1 VLLSLYL
8 TAQNQRQKA
17 PIWDSKDTWFCLAI
31 SIFFLL
37 AGLAFIPR
45 LGIQNDE
52 ALFAH
57 AIYQPKD
64 CLFRVRLGHST
75 FPLMELSYLGTLKS
89 WIYRPIFRTL
99 GTGVFTTRVPMV
111 LAGTAS
117 IWLFFLLLRRIAGTR
132 AAVLGSSLLA
142 LDATYLLTVCFDWG
156 PVALQH
162 LLLIG
167 GALLLLRF
175 YQDGG
180 EASLFGGFFLWG
192 LAMWDKALA
201 IWILSGIGVAGIAI
215 FPRQILRVITFRR
228 LIGAGLAFGLG
239 AFPLAL
245 YEAKSRFITFR
256 ENVARDPGQISAK
269 ARYLANT
276 ARGKGLFD
284 WMVDEDWQ
292 TPAPH
297 QPASLLERVS
307 RQVSEKTGHPRQNL
321 LLYAFAAAVLLAA
334 FARGGQLRA
343 ILFALIVTGVA
354 WLQMAVLA
362 NAGASVHHVVLLWP
376 LPQLVIAV
384 SLAAAVSRLGRAAAP
399 ALALMLATL
408 AASNLLLLNE
418 YFALMTRNGG
428 AFEWT
433 DAIFPLS
440 NYLRSMPSSTII
452 CVDWGM
458 QNGLLLLNRGKMALQ
473 AGSDPIAKPALS
485 DDDRAYLAGMISG
498 PDHVFVAHTEGNEVF
513 EGVNGKLVKFA
524 SEMGYGQET
533 MAIVADSYGRPMF
546 QVYRFA
552 GRAVLAR
559 ARPKTASGSE
569 RR

>member
-1 VLLSLYL
+1 MG
-8 TAQNQRQKA
+8 A
-17 PIWDSKDTWFCLAI
+17 WFCLAI

-57 AIYQPKD
+57 AIYEPKN
-64 CLFRVRLGHST
+64 CLFVVRIGHST
-75 FPLMELSYLGTLKS
+75 FPLMELTYLGTLKS
-89 WIYRPIFRTL
+89 WIYRPIFRFL
-99 GTGVFTTRVPMV
+99 GAGVFTTRVPML
-111 LAGTAS
+111 LAGVAS

-142 LDATYLLTVCFDWG
+142 LDATYLLTICFDWG

-162 LLLIG
+162 LLLLG

-175 YQDGG
+175 YQQGG
-180 EASLFGGFFLWG
+180 EAWLLGGFFLWG

-201 IWILSGIGVAGIAI
+201 IWVLSGIGVAGIMV

-228 LIGAGLAFGLG
+228 LVGAGLAFGLG
-239 AFPLAL
+239 AFPLVL
-245 YEAKSRFITFR
+245 YQTKSKFTTFR

-269 ARYLANT
+269 ARYLVNT

-292 TPAPH
+292 TPEPH
-297 QPASLLERVS
+297 APASLLERVS
-307 RQVSEKTGHPRQNL
+307 RQVSEKTGHPRQSL
-321 LLYAFAAAVLLAA
+321 MLYAFLAAVLLAV
-334 FARGGQLRA
+334 FARGGELRA
-343 ILFALIVTGVA
+343 ILFALIVAAVA

-384 SLAAAVSRLGRAAAP
+384 SFAAATRRLGRAAAP
-399 ALALMLATL
+399 ALAIVLTFL

-418 YFALMTRNGG
+418 YFALAARNGG

-440 NYLRSMPSSTII
+440 NYLRSMPSSNIF

-458 QNGLLLLNRGKMALQ
+458 QNGLLLLNRGKMALH
-473 AGSDPIAKPALS
+473 AGSDPIAKPSLS
-485 DDDRAYLAGMISG
+485 DEDRAYLAAMISG
-498 PDHVFVAHTEGNEVF
+498 VDHVFVAHTEGNEVF
-513 EGVNGKLVKFA
+513 QGVNGKLVKFA
-524 SEMGYGQET
+524 DEMGYAQET
-533 MAIVADSYGRPMF
+533 MAIIADSYGRPMF
-546 QVYRFA
+546 QVYRFS
-552 GRAVLAR
+552 GRAVVAH
-559 ARPKTASGSE
+559 AQP
-569 RR
+569 

>member
-1 VLLSLYL
+1 MLLSLYL
-8 TAQNQRQKA
+8 TERKHTKKA
-17 PIWDSKDTWFCLAI
+17 SIWDSKGAWFCLAV

-57 AIYQPKD
+57 AIYEPKE
-64 CLFRVRLGHST
+64 CLFVVRLGHST
-75 FPLMELSYLGTLKS
+75 FPLMELSYLGTLKA
-89 WIYRPIFRTL
+89 WIYRPIFRIL
-99 GTGVFTTRVPMV
+99 GTGVFTTRVPV
-111 LAGTAS
+111 LLAGVAS
-117 IWLFFLLLRRIAGTR
+117 IWIFFLLLRRIAGTR

-142 LDATYLLTVCFDWG
+142 LDATYLLTICFDWG

-162 LLLIG
+162 LLLLG

-175 YQDGG
+175 YQEGG
-180 EASLFGGFFLWG
+180 ETWLLGGFFLWG

-201 IWILSGIGVAGIAI
+201 IWSLSGFAVAAIAI

-228 LIGAGLAFGLG
+228 LAGAGLAFVLG

-245 YEAKSRFITFR
+245 YQAKSKFGTFR
-256 ENVARDPGQISAK
+256 ENVARDPGQISAR
-269 ARYLANT
+269 ARYLVNT
-276 ARGKGLFD
+276 VRGKGLFD

-297 QPASLLERVS
+297 QPASLLERAS
-307 RQVSEKTGHPRQNL
+307 MQVSEKTGHPRQNL
-321 LLYAFAAAVLLAA
+321 MAYAFVLAVLLAA
-334 FARGGQLRA
+334 FARGGALRA
-343 ILFALIVTGVA
+343 ILFALVAMGVA
-354 WLQMAVLA
+354 WLQMAIVA

-384 SLAAAVSRLGRAAAP
+384 SFAAAASRFGRAAAP
-399 ALALMLATL
+399 ALAVVLATL

-418 YFALMTRNGG
+418 YFALATRNGG

-440 NYLRSMPSSTII
+440 TYLKSMPSSNIF

-458 QNGLLLLNRGKMALQ
+458 QNGLLLLNRGKMALH
-473 AGSDPIAKPALS
+473 AGSDPIAKPNLS
-485 DDDRAYLAGMISG
+485 DDDRAYLAAMISG

-513 EGVNGKLVKFA
+513 QGVNGKLVKFA
-524 SEMGYGQET
+524 GEMGYGQET
-533 MAIVADSYGRPMF
+533 MAIVPDSYGRPMF

-559 ARPKTASGSE
+559 SQPAISGSG

>member
-1 VLLSLYL
+1 M
-8 TAQNQRQKA
+8 A
-17 PIWDSKDTWFCLAI
+17 F

-57 AIYQPKD
+57 AVYEPKE
-64 CLFRVRLGHST
+64 CLFAIRIGHST

-89 WIYRPIFRTL
+89 WIYRPIFRVL
-99 GTGVFTTRVPMV
+99 GTGVFATRVPML
-111 LAGTAS
+111 LAGVAS
-117 IWLFFLLLRRIAGTR
+117 IWIFFLLLRRIAGTR

-142 LDATYLLTVCFDWG
+142 LDATYLLTICFDWG

-162 LLLIG
+162 LLLLG

-175 YQDGG
+175 YQEGG
-180 EASLFGGFFLWG
+180 EAWLLGGFFLWG

-201 IWILSGIGVAGIAI
+201 IWMLSGIAVAAITI

-228 LIGAGLAFGLG
+228 VIACSLAFGLG
-239 AFPLAL
+239 AFPLTI
-245 YEAKSRFITFR
+245 YEAKSKFLTFR

-269 ARYLANT
+269 ARYLVNT
-276 ARGKGLFD
+276 ALGKGLFD

-307 RQVSEKTGHPRQNL
+307 KQVSEKTGHPRQSL
-321 LLYAFAAAVLLAA
+321 MAYAFVIAVLLAA
-334 FARGGQLRA
+334 FARGWELRVV
-343 ILFALIVTGVA
+343 LFALIAIGVA
-354 WLQMAVLA
+354 WLQMALVA
-362 NAGASVHHVVLLWP
+362 NAGGSVHHVVLLWP
-376 LPQLVIAV
+376 LPQLAIAV
-384 SLAAAVSRLGRAAAP
+384 SLSAAARHLGRAAAP
-399 ALALMLATL
+399 ALAVVLATL

-418 YFALMTRNGG
+418 YFALVTRNGG

-440 NYLRSMPSSTII
+440 NYLKSMPSSNIF

-458 QNGLLLLNRGKMALQ
+458 QNGLLLLNRGKMALH
-473 AGSDPIAKPALS
+473 AGSDPIAKPNLTG
-485 DDDRAYLAGMISG
+485 DDRAYLATMISG

-513 EGVNGKLVKFA
+513 QGVNGKLVKFA
-524 SEMGYGQET
+524 GEMGYEQET
-533 MAIVADSYGRPMF
+533 MAIIPDSYGRPIF

-552 GRAVLAR
+552 GKAVLAR
-559 ARPKTASGSE
+559 AQP
-569 RR
+569 